1 MNDTSSTGLDTDIA
15 VVGMAGRFAGARNL
29 DEYWRNL
36 RDGVE
41 SLTRF
46 TEEELLA
53 AGVKPAQLRDPN
65 YVPVGAVLPDME
77 MFDAAFF
84 GFSPREAAIMDP
96 QHRHFLEC
104 AWEALEN
111 AGHTPAA
118 FPGSIGVFGGSGHN
132 AYMPYNLLTNP
143 ALVSSVGFF
152 LIRHTGND
160 KDFLTTR
167 VSYLLN
173 LKGPS
178 VNVQTACSTSLVA
191 IHLGVQ
197 SLLNGECDMALAGG
211 VTIELPHRQGYVYQE
226 GEILSPDGH
235 CHAFDADS
243 KGTVF
248 GSGVGVVVL
257 RRLADAIADGD
268 HIHAVIKGSAV
279 NNDGSM
285 KVGYMAP
292 SVDGQA
298 RAIAEALAIAN
309 VTPDTI
315 TYVEAHGTGT
325 PVGDPIEIAA
335 LTQAFREGTDKTGYC
350 GIGSVKTNI
359 GHTDTAAG
367 VASFIKVALAM
378 QHRQLPPSLH
388 FSKPNPACEFERSP
402 FYVNATLKDWTPPP
416 GVPRRAGVS
425 SLGVGGTNAHVIL
438 EEAPPRQPSG
448 PSREHQLLMLSAKSQ
463 ASLDANT
470 AALAAHLREHPQIDL
485 ADVAYTLQVGREP
498 MKLRRF
504 VVARN
509 AADAAQALEAMDPQR
524 VISLPGALGSH
535 SLAFMFAGGGAQYPG
550 MGADLYRSEP
560 VYRQAVDECLAL
572 LAKRGGA
579 DYRSLLFPP
588 AGQEAEAARR
598 LEQPSR
604 ALPLLLT
611 TQYALA
617 RLWMS
622 WGLTPSAMIGHSMG
636 EYTAAHL
643 AGVFSLDDALTLVEL
658 RGRLFETLPE
668 GGMLSVPLP
677 EAEVLARIGPE
688 LSIAAVNGPSLTVVA
703 GPVQAIEALQQALQ
717 AEEIEAARVR
727 INVAAHSS
735 MLDPIL
741 EEFGAFFRRVAMK
754 PPTIPFVSNLSGTWI
769 TPAEATDPQYWV
781 RHLRQTVR
789 FADGLQELLKDENRI
804 LLEVGPGRTLSSL
817 ARQHS
822 ARKPQQVVLNSL
834 RHPEEK
840 VDDQAYV
847 LGILGRL
854 WAAGAPIDWARFR
867 QGERRHRVP
876 LPTYRFDRQRHWIEP
891 GLSLQAAPTLE
902 ERLVR
907 RADMADWFYEPV
919 WQRVAR
925 RQPEPL
931 DGPVLMFEDDA
942 GLGEEL
948 ARQLREAG
956 HVVTRVR
963 PGRAYAQRGDGS
975 FTITPDAAGDYD
987 RLFAALR
994 TSGAL
999 PSRIFHLWSVTG
1011 DRRLDHS
1018 PKTAQEL
1025 QRLGFY
1031 SLLQLAQA
1039 IGREDWSEPMRLAVV
1054 TDRLQRVGAESG
1066 LVPAK
1071 ATAAAVC
1078 RVISQEFRNIRC
1090 CAVDVQVPARG
1101 SRQAVQLAADV
1112 AAELAA
1118 APIDEVVALRLGERW
1133 VQDFAPVRLERPG
1146 PGRAGLRERGVYLIT
1161 GGLGGVG
1168 LALAEHLAVSVKA
1181 RLVLVGR
1188 SGLPPREGWAD
1199 WVREKGPREATSR
1212 RIRQVMAL
1220 ESQGAEVMV
1229 AQADVTDL
1237 PQMRQV
1243 VKQAVA
1249 RFGALHG
1256 VLHTAGVL
1264 DDGVIQLKTPQAA
1277 AAVLAPK
1284 VQGTLT
1290 LHAALGD
1297 MPLDFLVLF
1306 SSISSFAGLAGQFDY
1321 AAANAFLDAFAQER
1335 TVTDGRYTVAINW
1348 SQWQE
1353 VGMAAE
1359 LARRLGIGTSE
1370 GASEAAQEG
1379 GVPVDHPLLDRCLLD
1394 TGDERVYSTRFA
1406 VDRHWL
1412 LDEHRI
1418 RGGQALIPG
1427 TGYLEIVRA
1436 AAAQRSEPRTL
1447 ELRDVTFLSPF
1458 VVRDGQDRELRLH
1471 LRPLPG
1477 GQYDFV
1483 LSSPAADGSEH
1494 GATDHVRGEVGYV
1507 DAEPPAVQAP
1517 SVIAARCT
1525 VRHQI
1530 FRGDEQPVHLQ
1541 FGPRWSNLQRID
1553 FGRDEALVTLELPS
1567 HYRDDLAQM
1576 ELHPAMMDLATA
1588 GAQALIPGF
1597 DETRDFF
1604 VPASYGCLR
1613 AFAPLTAR
1621 VYSHVRLR
1629 APSQPV
1635 PQFAVY
1641 DVTVMDD
1648 SGRVLVDIREFTMV
1662 RVRDKALLDAAP
1674 TVEASSDPRPRA
1686 TANKV
1691 LEMGRSEGLRNAEG
1705 AQVLERVLAHGR
1717 LPQVAVSPQDLHATL
1732 EKLRMPAQ
1740 PAAVATSQADAS
1752 GGDWKAPRTET
1763 EQLIAQMWGEML
1775 GVSRVSAT
1783 DNFFDLGGHSL
1794 LAVQVINKLKRK
1806 TGKVLP
1812 LTALLEAPTVEA
1824 LAALIEPP
1832 PADTS
1837 EDAPPTGGSP
1847 APAERMS
1854 GEAGAALPR
1863 TVVRIRAGGD
1873 RLPIFF
1879 VHDGKGETL
1888 LYRTLALKLDAG
1900 HAIYGLQPEMRPDGS
1915 YTYTRIVDMA
1925 AAHVRAMRSVQP
1937 EGPYLLTGLCAGGVI
1952 AFEMARQLEDAGQRV
1967 IFVGIM
1973 DAADVHAQE
1982 RPFRHTQNRLHRFLG
1997 TLNNPSAGSTFQ
2009 RIGKAVPKMLAKTR
2023 NLALY
2028 ELQSR
2033 LERFQNARKVQAMRD
2048 RAERGDAVVPPSE
2061 EDHGLDFL
2069 KMYEVAHKEHQPQG
2083 VFRSGDVVVFR
2094 GLQGDG
2100 SQADEPYKD
2109 IYSDPQLGWGPR
2121 VDGAVS
2127 VIDVPGGHTSMLQE
2141 PHVGVLAQAMQASID
2156 AALQRHAPGGPSTGI
2171 AATPSADS
2179 PSVGAPASAAA
2190 AEVEVV

>member
-1 MNDTSSTGLDTDIA
+1 MNDTSSAGFDTDIA

-53 AGVKPAQLRDPN
+53 AGVKPAQLRNPN

-104 AWEALEN
+104 SWEALEN
-111 AGHTPAA
+111 AGHTPSQ
-118 FPGSIGVFGGSGHN
+118 FKGSIGVFGGSGHN

-143 ALVSSVGFF
+143 QLVSSVGFF

-235 CHAFDADS
+235 CRAFDADS

-298 RAIAEALAIAN
+298 QAIAEALAIAN
-309 VTPDTI
+309 VPPDTI

-335 LTQAFREGTDKTGYC
+335 LTQAYREGTDKTGYC

-367 VASFIKVALAM
+367 VASFMKVALAM
-378 QHRQLPPSLH
+378 QHGQLPPSLH
-388 FSKPNPACEFERSP
+388 FAKPNPACEFERSP

-470 AALAAHLREHPQIDL
+470 AALAAHLREHPQINL

-498 MKLRRF
+498 MKLRRI
-504 VVARN
+504 VVARD

-524 VISLPGALGSH
+524 VISLPGAMGSH

-572 LAKRGGA
+572 LAKRSGI
-579 DYRSLLFPP
+579 DYKGLLFPP
-588 AGQEAEAARR
+588 VGQEEDAARR
-598 LEQPSR
+598 LERPSL

-643 AGVFSLDDALTLVEL
+643 AGVFSLEDALTLVEL

-677 EAEVLARIGPE
+677 EAEVQARIGPE

-735 MLDPIL
+735 MLEPIL

-754 PPTIPFVSNLSGTWI
+754 PPTLPFVSNLSGTWI

-781 RHLRQTVR
+781 RHLRHTVR
-789 FADGLQELLKDENRI
+789 FADGLQELLNDESRI

-834 RHPEEK
+834 RHPDEK

-867 QGERRHRVP
+867 QGERRLRLP
-876 LPTYRFDRQRHWIEP
+876 LPTYRFDHQRHWIEP

-902 ERLVR
+902 ERLAR
-907 RADMADWFYEPV
+907 HEDMADWFYEPV
-919 WQRVAR
+919 WKRSAR
-925 RQPEPL
+925 PQPEPL
-931 DGPVLMFEDDA
+931 AGPVLVFEDEA

-956 HVVTRVR
+956 QVVTRVR
-963 PGRAYAQRGDGS
+963 PGKAYAQRGDGS

-994 TSGAL
+994 ASGAL

-1011 DRRLDHS
+1011 DRRLDS
-1018 PKTAQEL
+1018 SLKTVDEL

-1039 IGREDWSEPMRLAVV
+1039 IGREDLGEPMRLAVV
-1054 TDRLQRVGAESG
+1054 TDRLQRVGAETG
-1066 LVPAK
+1066 LMPAK

-1078 RVISQEFRNIRC
+1078 RVISQEFRHIRC
-1090 CAVDVQVPARG
+1090 CAVDVQVPPRG
-1101 SRQAVQLAADV
+1101 SRQAVRLAADV

-1118 APIDEVVALRLGERW
+1118 PPSDEVVALRLGERW
-1133 VQDFAPVRLERPG
+1133 LQDFAPVRLERPA

-1168 LALAEHLAVSVKA
+1168 LALAEHLALSVKA

-1188 SGLPPREGWAD
+1188 SGLPPREGWAE

-1220 ESQGAEVMV
+1220 ESRGAEVMV

-1237 PQMRQV
+1237 VQMRQV

-1264 DDGVIQLKTPQAA
+1264 DDGVIQLKEPGAA

-1290 LHAALGD
+1290 LDAALGD
-1297 MPLDFLVLF
+1297 LPLDFLVLF

-1335 TVTDGRYTVAINW
+1335 TARDGRYTVAINW

-1359 LARRLGIGTSE
+1359 LARRLGIG
-1370 GASEAAQEG
+1370 ASEAAQGE

-1394 TGDERVYSTRFA
+1394 TDDERVYSTRFA
-1406 VDRHWL
+1406 VERHWL

-1436 AAAQRSEPRTL
+1436 AAMQHREARTL

-1458 VVRDGQDRELRLH
+1458 IVREGEERELQVRL
-1471 LRPLPG
+1471 RALPG
-1477 GQYDFV
+1477 GQHDFA
-1483 LSSPAADGSEH
+1483 LRSPAGGGDEAGWN
-1494 GATDHVRGEVGYV
+1494 DHVRGEVGYV
-1507 DAEPPAVQAP
+1507 DAKPPVAQAP
-1517 SVIAARCT
+1517 AAIAARCT
-1525 VRHQI
+1525 VRAQH
-1530 FRGDEQPVHLQ
+1530 FRGDEQAVHLQ
-1541 FGPRWSNLQRID
+1541 FGPRWSNLRRID
-1553 FGRDEALVTLELPS
+1553 FGQGEALAMLELPEAFTG
-1567 HYRDDLAQM
+1567 DLLQF
-1576 ELHPAMMDLATA
+1576 ELHPALMDLATA
-1588 GAQALIPGF
+1588 GAQSLIPGF
-1597 DETRDFF
+1597 DEARDFF

-1613 AFAPLTAR
+1613 VFAPLTAK
-1621 VYSHVRLR
+1621 VYSHIRLR
-1629 APSQPV
+1629 PPTQAV
-1635 PQFAVY
+1635 AQFAVY
-1641 DVTVMDD
+1641 DVTIMDE

-1662 RVRDKALLDAAP
+1662 RVRDKALLDALP
-1674 TVEASSDPRPRA
+1674 ASGAAAGQRPRA

-1691 LEMGRSEGLRNAEG
+1691 LEMGLSEGLRSAEG
-1705 AQVLERVLAHGR
+1705 AEVLERVLADGR
-1717 LPQVAVSPQDLHATL
+1717 LAQVAVSPQDLHATL
-1732 EKLRMPAQ
+1732 EKLRTPVSPA
-1740 PAAVATSQADAS
+1740 PAASEQADESRA
-1752 GGDWKAPRTET
+1752 DWKAPRTET

-1775 GVSRVSAT
+1775 GVAKVSAS

-1806 TGKVLP
+1806 TGKQLP

-1832 PADTS
+1832 PP
-1837 EDAPPTGGSP
+1837 DAAAGETNPGDSA
-1847 APAERMS
+1847 APAARVP
-1854 GEAGAALPR
+1854 GDAVPALPR

-1873 RLPIFF
+1873 RPPIFF

-1900 HAIYGLQPEMRPDGS
+1900 HAIYGLQPEMRHDGS
-1915 YTYTRIVDMA
+1915 YVHTRIVDMA
-1925 AAHVRAMRSVQP
+1925 AAHVRAVRSVQP

-1982 RPFRHTQNRLHRFLG
+1982 RPFRVAQNRIHRFLG
-1997 TLNNPSAGSTFQ
+1997 TLNDPSAGSTLQ
-2009 RIGKAVPKMLAKTR
+2009 RIGRAVPKMLAKTR

-2028 ELQSR
+2028 EVQSR
-2033 LERFQNARKVQAMRD
+2033 LERFHNARKVRAMRD
-2048 RAERGDAVVPPSE
+2048 QAERGEVVSPVAE

-2069 KMYEVAHKEHQPQG
+2069 KMYEVAHREHQPQG
-2083 VFRSGDVVVFR
+2083 VFRGGDVVVFR

-2100 SQADEPYKD
+2100 SQADEPYKN

-2121 VDGAVS
+2121 VESALS

-2141 PHVGVLAQAMQASID
+2141 PHVGVLAGQ
-2156 AALQRHAPGGPSTGI
+2156 LQRCIDRAISRHGVQRDRGQPEDDSRAADAPVVARRGEPQ
-2171 AATPSADS
+2171 P
-2179 PSVGAPASAAA
+2179 
-2190 AEVEVV
+2190 AEVE

>member
-1 MNDTSSTGLDTDIA
+1 MNDTSSAGFDTDIA

-29 DEYWRNL
+29 DDYWRNL

-104 AWEALEN
+104 SWEALEN
-111 AGHTPAA
+111 AGHTPAG
-118 FPGSIGVFGGSGHN
+118 FEGSIGVFGGSGHN

-143 ALVSSVGFF
+143 QLVSSVGFF

-211 VTIELPHRQGYVYQE
+211 VTIELPHRQGYLYQE

-298 RAIAEALAIAN
+298 QAIAEALAIAN
-309 VTPDTI
+309 VAPDTI

-335 LTQAFREGTDKTGYC
+335 LTQAYREGTDKTGYC

-367 VASFIKVALAM
+367 VASFLKVALAM

-388 FSKPNPACEFERSP
+388 FAQPNPACEFERSP

-425 SLGVGGTNAHVIL
+425 SLGVGGTNAHLIL
-438 EEAPPRQPSG
+438 EEAPPRKPSG

-470 AALAAHLREHPQIDL
+470 AALAAHLREHPQINL

-498 MKLRRF
+498 MKLRRI
-504 VVARN
+504 VVARD
-509 AADAAQALEAMDPQR
+509 ATDAAQALEAMDPQR
-524 VISLPGALGSH
+524 VISLPGSTGSH

-560 VYRQAVDECLAL
+560 VYRQAVDECLVL
-572 LAKRGGA
+572 LAKRGGT
-579 DYRSLLFPP
+579 DYKGLLFPP
-588 AGQEAEAARR
+588 AGQEEDAARR
-598 LEQPSR
+598 LEQPSL

-622 WGLTPSAMIGHSMG
+622 WGLTPAAMIGHSMG

-643 AGVFSLDDALTLVEL
+643 AGVFSLEDALTLVEL

-717 AEEIEAARVR
+717 ADEIEAARVR

-735 MLDPIL
+735 MLEPIL

-754 PPTIPFVSNLSGTWI
+754 PPTLPFVSNLSGTWI

-781 RHLRQTVR
+781 RHLRHTVR
-789 FADGLQELLKDENRI
+789 FADGLQELLKDESRI

-834 RHPEEK
+834 RHPDEK

-867 QGERRHRVP
+867 QGERRLRLP
-876 LPTYRFDRQRHWIEP
+876 LPTYRFDHQRHWIDP

-902 ERLVR
+902 ERLAR
-907 RADMADWFYEPV
+907 HADMTNWFYEPV
-919 WQRVAR
+919 WQRAAR
-925 RQPEPL
+925 PTPVPL
-931 DGPVLMFEDDA
+931 EGPVLVFEDEA

-956 HVVTRVR
+956 QVVTRVR
-963 PGRAYAQRGDGS
+963 PGKAYAQRGDGS

-994 TSGAL
+994 ASGAL

-1011 DRRLDHS
+1011 DRRLDS
-1018 PKTAQEL
+1018 SLKTVEEL

-1039 IGREDWSEPMRLAVV
+1039 IGREDLSDPMRLAVV

-1101 SRQAVQLAADV
+1101 SRQAVRLAADV

-1118 APIDEVVALRLGERW
+1118 APSDEVVALRLGERW
-1133 VQDFAPVRLERPG
+1133 LQDVAPVRLERPT
-1146 PGRAGLRERGVYLIT
+1146 PSQTGLRERGVYLIT

-1168 LALAEHLAVSVKA
+1168 LALAEHLALSVKA

-1199 WVREKGPREATSR
+1199 WVREKGSRDATSR

-1220 ESQGAEVMV
+1220 ESRGAEVMV

-1237 PQMRQV
+1237 AQMRQV

-1264 DDGVIQLKTPQAA
+1264 DDGVIQLKEPRTA

-1284 VQGTLT
+1284 VQGTLA
-1290 LHAALGD
+1290 LDAALGD
-1297 MPLDFLVLF
+1297 TPLDFLVLF

-1335 TVTDGRYTVAINW
+1335 MARDGRYTVAINW

-1359 LARRLGIGTSE
+1359 LARQLGIGSSDAVQGE
-1370 GASEAAQEG
+1370 

-1394 TGDERVYSTRFA
+1394 ADDERVYSTRFA
-1406 VDRHWL
+1406 VERHWL

-1436 AAAQRSEPRTL
+1436 AAAQHREARTL

-1458 VVRDGQDRELRLH
+1458 VVREGEERELRVR
-1471 LRPLPG
+1471 LRALPG
-1477 GQYDFV
+1477 GQHDFA
-1483 LSSPAADGSEH
+1483 LQSPAAGGGDAGWN
-1494 GATDHVRGEVGYV
+1494 DHVRGEVGYV
-1507 DAEPPAVQAP
+1507 DAKPPAVQTPAA
-1517 SVIAARCT
+1517 IAARCT
-1525 VRHQI
+1525 ARAQVFQ
-1530 FRGDEQPVHLQ
+1530 GDEQPVHLL
-1541 FGPRWSNLQRID
+1541 FGPRWSNLRRID
-1553 FGRDEALVTLELPS
+1553 FGQGEALATLELPAAF
-1567 HYRDDLAQM
+1567 RGDLLQF
-1576 ELHPAMMDLATA
+1576 ELHPAVMDLATA
-1588 GAQALIPGF
+1588 GAQSLIPGF
-1597 DETRDFF
+1597 DEARDFF
-1604 VPASYGCLR
+1604 VPASYGYIR
-1613 AFAPLTAR
+1613 VFAPLSAK
-1621 VYSHVRLR
+1621 VFSHIRYR
-1629 APSQPV
+1629 
-1635 PQFAVY
+1635 PQDGEDVQLASY
-1641 DVTVMDD
+1641 DVTVMDE
-1648 SGRVLVDIREFTMV
+1648 SGRVLVDIQEFTMM
-1662 RVRDKALLDAAP
+1662 RVRDKALLDGVSGGAESGAQ
-1674 TVEASSDPRPRA
+1674 ASAHRPRA

-1691 LEMGRSEGLRNAEG
+1691 LEMGLSEGLRSAEG
-1705 AQVLERVLAHGR
+1705 AEVLERVLADGR
-1717 LPQVAVSPQDLHATL
+1717 LAQVAVSPQDLHATL
-1732 EKLRMPAQ
+1732 EKLRAPAL
-1740 PAAVATSQADAS
+1740 PATATQVTE
-1752 GGDWKAPRTET
+1752 GGEVRAGWKAPRTET

-1775 GVSRVSAT
+1775 GVARVSAS

-1812 LTALLEAPTVEA
+1812 LTALLEAPTVET

-1832 PADTS
+1832 PAEGEERAT
-1837 EDAPPTGGSP
+1837 AVPVAGGGHP
-1847 APAERMS
+1847 VQ
-1854 GEAGAALPR
+1854 AAAAMPR
-1863 TVVRIRAGGD
+1863 TVVRIRPGGD
-1873 RLPIFF
+1873 KRAIFF

-1900 HAIYGLQPEMRPDGS
+1900 HPIYGLQPEMGSDGS
-1915 YTYTRIVDMA
+1915 YVHTRIVDMA
-1925 AAHVRAMRSVQP
+1925 AAHIEALRHVQP

-1952 AFEMARQLEDAGQRV
+1952 AFEMARQLEDAGQQV

-1973 DAADVHAQE
+1973 DAADVHAEE
-1982 RPFRHTQNRLHRFLG
+1982 RPFRLAQNRLNRFLG
-1997 TLNNPSAGSTFQ
+1997 TLNDPTAGSTLQ
-2009 RIGKAVPKMLAKTR
+2009 RIGKAVPKMLAKTK
-2023 NLALY
+2023 NFALY
-2028 ELQSR
+2028 EVQSR
-2033 LERFQNARKVQAMRD
+2033 LEQFQNARKVRAMRD
-2048 RAERGDAVVPPSE
+2048 QAQSADEPVLHAGE

-2083 VFRSGDVVVFR
+2083 LFRGGDVVLFR
-2094 GLQGDG
+2094 AMKGDG
-2100 SQADEPYKD
+2100 SASDEAYVD
-2109 IYSDPQLGWGPR
+2109 IYSDPLLGWGPR
-2121 VDGAVS
+2121 VAGQISAY
-2127 VIDVPGGHTSMLQE
+2127 DVPGGHSSMLQE
-2141 PHVGVLAQAMQASID
+2141 PHVSVLAQAMQTSID
-2156 AALQRHAPGGPSTGI
+2156 AAVQRHDAVQRMLGASAPHSAPARPVAE
-2171 AATPSADS
+2171 AATE
-2179 PSVGAPASAAA
+2179 
-2190 AEVEVV
+2190 AEAV

>member
-1 MNDTSSTGLDTDIA
+1 MNDTSSAGFDTDIA
-15 VVGMAGRFAGARNL
+15 VVGMAGRFAGARNI

-104 AWEALEN
+104 SWEALEN
-111 AGHTPAA
+111 AGHTPAG
-118 FPGSIGVFGGSGHN
+118 FQGSIGVFGGSGHN

-143 ALVSSVGFF
+143 QLVSSVGFF

-211 VTIELPHRQGYVYQE
+211 VTIEMPHRQGYTYHE

-243 KGTVF
+243 QGTVF
-248 GSGVGVVVL
+248 GSGAGVVVL

-298 RAIAEALAIAN
+298 QAIAEALAIAN
-309 VTPDTI
+309 VAPDTI

-335 LTQAFREGTDKTGYC
+335 LTQAYREGTDKTGYC

-367 VASFIKVALAM
+367 VASFLKVALAM

-388 FSKPNPACEFERSP
+388 FVQPNPACEFERSP
-402 FYVNATLKDWTPPP
+402 FYVNATLKDWTPPR

-425 SLGVGGTNAHVIL
+425 SLGVGGTNAHLIL
-438 EEAPPRQPSG
+438 EEAPPRKPSG

-470 AALAAHLREHPQIDL
+470 AALAAHLREHPQINL

-498 MKLRRF
+498 MKLRRI
-504 VVARN
+504 VVAGD
-509 AADAAQALEAMDPQR
+509 AADAVQALEAMDPQR
-524 VISLPGALGSH
+524 VISLPGATGSH

-550 MGADLYRSEP
+550 MGADLYRSEL

-572 LAKRGGA
+572 LAKRGGT
-579 DYRSLLFPP
+579 DYKGLLFPP
-588 AGQEAEAARR
+588 AGHEEDAARR
-598 LEQPSR
+598 LEQPSL

-643 AGVFSLDDALTLVEL
+643 AGVFSLEDALTLVEL

-677 EAEVLARIGPE
+677 EAEVSSRIGPE

-717 AEEIEAARVR
+717 ADEIEAARVR

-735 MLDPIL
+735 MLEPIL

-754 PPTIPFVSNLSGTWI
+754 PPTLPFVSNLSGTWI
-769 TPAEATDPQYWV
+769 TPTEATDPQYWV
-781 RHLRQTVR
+781 RHLRHTVR
-789 FADGLQELLKDENRI
+789 FADGLQELLKDESRI

-834 RHPEEK
+834 RHPDEK

-867 QGERRHRVP
+867 QGERRLRLP
-876 LPTYRFDRQRHWIEP
+876 LPSYRFDHQRHWIEP

-902 ERLVR
+902 ERLAR
-907 RADMADWFYEPV
+907 HADMTDWFYEPV
-919 WQRVAR
+919 WQRAAR
-925 RQPEPL
+925 PTPEPL
-931 DGPVLMFEDDA
+931 EGPVLVFEDEA

-956 HVVTRVR
+956 QVVTRVR
-963 PGRAYAQRGDGS
+963 PGKAYAQRGDGS

-1011 DRRLDHS
+1011 ERRLDS
-1018 PKTAQEL
+1018 GLKTVEEL

-1039 IGREDWSEPMRLAVV
+1039 IGREDLGEPMRLAVV

-1090 CAVDVQVPARG
+1090 CAVDVQVPVRG
-1101 SRQAVQLAADV
+1101 SRQAVRLAADV

-1118 APIDEVVALRLGERW
+1118 APSDEVVALRLGERW
-1133 VQDFAPVRLERPG
+1133 LQDVAPVRLERPT
-1146 PGRAGLRERGVYLIT
+1146 PSQTGLRERGVYLIT

-1168 LALAEHLAVSVKA
+1168 LALAEHLALSVKA

-1199 WVREKGPREATSR
+1199 WVREKGPRDATSR

-1220 ESQGAEVMV
+1220 ESRGAEVMV
-1229 AQADVTDL
+1229 AQADVTD
-1237 PQMRQV
+1237 PSQMRQV

-1264 DDGVIQLKTPQAA
+1264 DDGVIQLKEPRAA

-1284 VQGTLT
+1284 VQGTLA
-1290 LHAALGD
+1290 LDAALGD

-1335 TVTDGRYTVAINW
+1335 TARDGRYTVAINW

-1359 LARRLGIGTSE
+1359 LARQLGIGSSDAVQGE
-1370 GASEAAQEG
+1370 GVS
-1379 GVPVDHPLLDRCLLD
+1379 VDHPLLDRCLLD
-1394 TGDERVYSTRFA
+1394 ADDERVYSTRFA
-1406 VDRHWL
+1406 VERHWL

-1436 AAAQRSEPRTL
+1436 AATQHREARTL

-1458 VVRDGQDRELRLH
+1458 VVREGEERELRVR
-1471 LRPLPG
+1471 LRALPG
-1477 GQYDFV
+1477 GQHDFA
-1483 LSSPAADGSEH
+1483 LLSPAAGGDDAGWN
-1494 GATDHVRGEVGYV
+1494 DHVRGEVGYV
-1507 DAEPPAVQAP
+1507 DAKPPVVQTPAA
-1517 SVIAARCT
+1517 IAARCT
-1525 VRHQI
+1525 ARAQVFQ
-1530 FRGDEQPVHLQ
+1530 GDEQPVHLL
-1541 FGPRWSNLQRID
+1541 FGPRWSNLRRID
-1553 FGRDEALVTLELPS
+1553 FGQGEALAALELPAAFTG
-1567 HYRDDLAQM
+1567 DLLQF
-1576 ELHPAMMDLATA
+1576 ELHPAVMDLATA
-1588 GAQALIPGF
+1588 GAQSLIPGF
-1597 DETRDFF
+1597 DEARDFF
-1604 VPASYGCLR
+1604 VPASYGCIR
-1613 AFAPLTAR
+1613 VFAPLPAK
-1621 VYSHVRLR
+1621 VFSHIRYR
-1629 APSQPV
+1629 
-1635 PQFAVY
+1635 PQDGEDVQLASY
-1641 DVTVMDD
+1641 DVTVLDE
-1648 SGRVLVDIREFTMV
+1648 SGRVLVDIQEFTMM
-1662 RVRDKALLDAAP
+1662 RVRDKSLLDGVSAGAESGAQ
-1674 TVEASSDPRPRA
+1674 VSAHRPRA

-1691 LEMGRSEGLRNAEG
+1691 LEMGLSEGLRSAEG
-1705 AQVLERVLAHGR
+1705 AEVLERVLADGR
-1717 LPQVAVSPQDLHATL
+1717 LAQVAISPQDLHATL
-1732 EKLRMPAQ
+1732 EKLRAPAL
-1740 PAAVATSQADAS
+1740 PATAAQATE
-1752 GGDWKAPRTET
+1752 GGEVGADWKAPRTET

-1775 GVSRVSAT
+1775 GVARVSAS

-1812 LTALLEAPTVEA
+1812 LTALLEAPTVET

-1832 PADTS
+1832 PAAGEGEAAS
-1837 EDAPPTGGSP
+1837 
-1847 APAERMS
+1847 APAAA
-1854 GEAGAALPR
+1854 AGNAATASAPMAR
-1863 TVVRIRAGGD
+1863 TVVRIRPGGD
-1873 RLPIFF
+1873 KRAIFF

-1900 HAIYGLQPEMRPDGS
+1900 HPIYGLQPEMRSDGS
-1915 YTYTRIVDMA
+1915 YVHTRIVDMA
-1925 AAHVRAMRSVQP
+1925 AAHVDALRSVQP

-1952 AFEMARQLEDAGQRV
+1952 AFEMARQLQDVGQQTL
-1967 IFVGIM
+1967 FVGIM
-1973 DAADVHAQE
+1973 DAADVHAE
-1982 RPFRHTQNRLHRFLG
+1982 EKPFRLTQNRLNRFLG
-1997 TLNNPSAGSTFQ
+1997 TLNDAGGGSTLQ
-2009 RIGKAVPKMLAKTR
+2009 RIGKAVPKMLAKTK
-2023 NLALY
+2023 NFALY
-2028 ELQSR
+2028 EVQSR
-2033 LERFQNARKVQAMRD
+2033 LEQFQNARKVKAMRD
-2048 RAERGDAVVPPSE
+2048 QAERGDAVTPVAE

-2083 VFRSGDVVVFR
+2083 VFRGGDVVLFR
-2094 GLQGDG
+2094 AMKGDG
-2100 SQADEPYKD
+2100 SAADEAYVD
-2109 IYSDPQLGWGPR
+2109 IYADPLLGWGPR
-2121 VDGAVS
+2121 VDGEIAAH
-2127 VIDVPGGHTSMLQE
+2127 DVPGGHSSMLQE

-2171 AATPSADS
+2171 AAAPPADS
-2179 PSVGAPASAAA
+2179 PLVGAPASTAA

>member
-1 MNDTSSTGLDTDIA
+1 MNDTSSAGFDTDIA

-104 AWEALEN
+104 SWEALEN
-111 AGHTPAA
+111 AGHMPAG
-118 FPGSIGVFGGSGHN
+118 FQGSIGVFGGSGHN

-143 ALVSSVGFF
+143 QLVSSVGFF

-211 VTIELPHRQGYVYQE
+211 VTIEMPHRQGYTYHE

-235 CHAFDADS
+235 CHAFDAHS
-243 KGTVF
+243 QGTVF

-298 RAIAEALAIAN
+298 QAIAEALAIAN
-309 VTPDTI
+309 VAPDTI

-335 LTQAFREGTDKTGYC
+335 LTQAYREGTDKTGYC

-367 VASFIKVALAM
+367 VASFLKVALAM

-388 FSKPNPACEFERSP
+388 FAQPNPACEFERSP

-425 SLGVGGTNAHVIL
+425 SLGVGGTNAHLIL
-438 EEAPPRQPSG
+438 EEAPPRKPSG

-470 AALAAHLREHPQIDL
+470 AALAAHLREHPQINL

-498 MKLRRF
+498 MKLRRI
-504 VVARN
+504 VVARD

-524 VISLPGALGSH
+524 VISLPGAMGSH

-572 LAKRGGA
+572 LAQRGGT
-579 DYRSLLFPP
+579 DYKGLLFPP
-588 AGQEAEAARR
+588 AGQEEDAARR
-598 LEQPSR
+598 LEQPSL

-643 AGVFSLDDALTLVEL
+643 AGVFSLEDALMLVEL

-735 MLDPIL
+735 MLEPIL

-754 PPTIPFVSNLSGTWI
+754 PPTLPFVSNLSGTWI

-781 RHLRQTVR
+781 RHLRHTVR
-789 FADGLQELLKDENRI
+789 FADGLQELLKDESRI

-834 RHPEEK
+834 RHPDEK

-854 WAAGAPIDWARFR
+854 WAAGAAIDWARFR
-867 QGERRHRVP
+867 QGERRLRLP
-876 LPTYRFDRQRHWIEP
+876 LPSYRFDHQRHWIEP

-907 RADMADWFYEPV
+907 HADMTDWFYEPV
-919 WQRVAR
+919 WQRAAR
-925 RQPEPL
+925 PTPEPL
-931 DGPVLMFEDDA
+931 EGPVLVFEDEA

-956 HVVTRVR
+956 QVVTRVR
-963 PGRAYAQRGDGS
+963 PGKAYAQRGDGS

-994 TSGAL
+994 ASGAL

-1011 DRRLDHS
+1011 DRRLDS
-1018 PKTAQEL
+1018 SLKTVEEL

-1039 IGREDWSEPMRLAVV
+1039 IGREDLGEPMRLAVV

-1101 SRQAVQLAADV
+1101 SRQAVRLAADV

-1118 APIDEVVALRLGERW
+1118 APSDEVVALRLGERW
-1133 VQDFAPVRLERPG
+1133 LQDVAPVRLERPA
-1146 PGRAGLRERGVYLIT
+1146 PGRTALRERGVYLIT

-1168 LALAEHLAVSVKA
+1168 LALAEHLALSVKA

-1220 ESQGAEVMV
+1220 ESRGAEVMV

-1237 PQMRQV
+1237 SQMRQV

-1264 DDGVIQLKTPQAA
+1264 DDGVIQLKEPRAA

-1290 LHAALGD
+1290 LDAALGD

-1335 TVTDGRYTVAINW
+1335 TARDGRYTVAINW

-1359 LARRLGIGTSE
+1359 LARQLGIGTSE
-1370 GASEAAQEG
+1370 AAQGE

-1394 TGDERVYSTRFA
+1394 ADDERLYSTRFA
-1406 VDRHWL
+1406 VERHWL

-1436 AAAQRSEPRTL
+1436 AAAQHREPRTL

-1458 VVRDGQDRELRLH
+1458 VVREGEERELRVR
-1471 LRPLPG
+1471 LRALPG
-1477 GQYDFV
+1477 GQHDFAL
-1483 LSSPAADGSEH
+1483 LSPTGGGDDAGWN
-1494 GATDHVRGEVGYV
+1494 DHVRGEVGYV
-1507 DAEPPAVQAP
+1507 DAKPPVVQTPAA
-1517 SVIAARCT
+1517 IAARCT
-1525 VRHQI
+1525 VRAQL
-1530 FRGDEQPVHLQ
+1530 FQGDEQPVHLL
-1541 FGPRWSNLQRID
+1541 FGPRWSNLRRID
-1553 FGRDEALVTLELPS
+1553 FGQGEALATLELPAAFTG
-1567 HYRDDLAQM
+1567 DLLQF
-1576 ELHPAMMDLATA
+1576 ELHPAVMDLATA
-1588 GAQALIPGF
+1588 GAQSLIPGF
-1597 DETRDFF
+1597 DEARDFF
-1604 VPASYGCLR
+1604 VPASYGCIR
-1613 AFAPLTAR
+1613 VFAPLPAK
-1621 VYSHVRLR
+1621 VFSHIRYR
-1629 APSQPV
+1629 
-1635 PQFAVY
+1635 PQDGEDVQLASY
-1641 DVTVMDD
+1641 DITVLDE
-1648 SGRVLVDIREFTMV
+1648 SGRVLVDIQEFTMM
-1662 RVRDKALLDAAP
+1662 RVRDKSLLDGVSAGA
-1674 TVEASSDPRPRA
+1674 ESGAQASAHRPRA

-1691 LEMGRSEGLRNAEG
+1691 LEMGLSEGLRSAEG
-1705 AQVLERVLAHGR
+1705 AEVLERVLADGR
-1717 LPQVAVSPQDLHATL
+1717 LAQVAISPQDLHATL
-1732 EKLRMPAQ
+1732 EKLRAPAL
-1740 PAAVATSQADAS
+1740 PAAAAQATE
-1752 GGDWKAPRTET
+1752 GGEVGADWKAPRTET

-1775 GVSRVSAT
+1775 GVARVSAS

-1812 LTALLEAPTVEA
+1812 LTALLEAPTVET

-1832 PADTS
+1832 PA
-1837 EDAPPTGGSP
+1837 E
-1847 APAERMS
+1847 
-1854 GEAGAALPR
+1854 GEEGAASVTAASGAHPVPAAAPMPK
-1863 TVVRIRAGGD
+1863 TVVRIRPGGNK
-1873 RLPIFF
+1873 RPIFF

-1900 HAIYGLQPEMRPDGS
+1900 HPIYGLQPEMRADGS
-1915 YTYTRIVDMA
+1915 YVHTRIVDMA
-1925 AAHVRAMRSVQP
+1925 AAHIDALRSVQP

-1952 AFEMARQLEDAGQRV
+1952 AFEMARQLQDVGQQTL
-1967 IFVGIM
+1967 FVGIM
-1973 DAADVHAQE
+1973 DAADVHAE
-1982 RPFRHTQNRLHRFLG
+1982 EKPFRLTQNRLNRFLG
-1997 TLNNPSAGSTFQ
+1997 TLNDGGGGSTLQ
-2009 RIGKAVPKMLAKTR
+2009 RLGKAVPKMLAKTK
-2023 NLALY
+2023 NFALY
-2028 ELQSR
+2028 EVQSR
-2033 LERFQNARKVQAMRD
+2033 LEQFQNARKVKAMRD
-2048 RAERGDAVVPPSE
+2048 QAERGDAVAPVAE

-2083 VFRSGDVVVFR
+2083 VFRGGDVVLFR
-2094 GLQGDG
+2094 AMKGDG
-2100 SQADEPYKD
+2100 SAADEAYVD
-2109 IYSDPQLGWGPR
+2109 IYADPLLGWGPR
-2121 VDGAVS
+2121 VDGEIAAH
-2127 VIDVPGGHTSMLQE
+2127 DVPGGHSSMLQE

-2179 PSVGAPASAAA
+2179 HAVGAPASAAA